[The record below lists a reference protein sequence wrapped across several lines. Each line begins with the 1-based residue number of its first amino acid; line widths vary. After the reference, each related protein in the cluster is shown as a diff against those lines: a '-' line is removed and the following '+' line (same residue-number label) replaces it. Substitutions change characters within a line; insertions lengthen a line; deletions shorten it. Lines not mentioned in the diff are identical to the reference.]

1 MCGIKISLFSPF
13 RHDGLGDLKRWDMGR
28 HLLFTSWSSC
38 SRSPPCPC
46 PWWEGAWR
54 GYKLKYYYM
63 TIDNLITNSGSQL
76 CRYLPNVVH
85 HLVWY
90 GDFSIWNAKQLVYR
104 HNLTPAQS
112 MQKAA
117 LVVFD
122 LSSQSAPNQLGLIGN
137 VLILFPGSISKHA
150 SKPSYTS
157 ISRLRFNLNN
167 QELQPPPSLHHRI
180 SDFGDILCS
189 YDRSYELLLT
199 LSK

>member
-1 MCGIKISLFSPF
+1 MICSHRLASQRQVPLLGVFSAGSQHTQGVPFFPGFDIKLQEYWLLCGYCPLLGIEVCGIKISLFSPF

-104 HNLTPAQS
+104 HNLTPAPAKKKYICNHLTIS
-112 MQKAA
+112 ERLAKTEFLE
-117 LVVFD
+117 LV
-122 LSSQSAPNQLGLIGN
+122 
-137 VLILFPGSISKHA
+137 
-150 SKPSYTS
+150 
-157 ISRLRFNLNN
+157 
-167 QELQPPPSLHHRI
+167 
-180 SDFGDILCS
+180 FG
-189 YDRSYELLLT
+189 
-199 LSK
+199 

>member
-104 HNLTPAQS
+104 HNLTPAPTQHKHLWS
-112 MQKAA
+112 KIFFITKIQYIMWKK
-117 LVVFD
+117 LLNIDKKLFS
-122 LSSQSAPNQLGLIGN
+122 LYFEGL
-137 VLILFPGSISKHA
+137 F
-150 SKPSYTS
+150 
-157 ISRLRFNLNN
+157 
-167 QELQPPPSLHHRI
+167 
-180 SDFGDILCS
+180 
-189 YDRSYELLLT
+189 
-199 LSK
+199 LSKLQTQTVKNV

>member
-1 MCGIKISLFSPF
+1 MCGIKISLFNPF

-104 HNLTPAQS
+104 HNLTPAPASCMGYYLLFIFLGVARFYLTCKIVWTEMRCKFQW
-112 MQKAA
+112 QL
-117 LVVFD
+117 LVPCWKCTTEIVT
-122 LSSQSAPNQLGLIGN
+122 
-137 VLILFPGSISKHA
+137 HA
-150 SKPSYTS
+150 SSSHCDYLVS
-157 ISRLRFNLNN
+157 MYCSR
-167 QELQPPPSLHHRI
+167 EI
-180 SDFGDILCS
+180 
-189 YDRSYELLLT
+189 YVYYW
-199 LSK
+199 

>member
-1 MCGIKISLFSPF
+1 MDWRHQRQVPLLGVFSAGSQHTQGAPFFPGFDSKLQDYWLLCGYCPLLGIEVCGIKISLFNPF

-104 HNLTPAQS
+104 HNLTPAS
-112 MQKAA
+112 
-117 LVVFD
+117 VVIVMYV
-122 LSSQSAPNQLGLIGN
+122 Q
-137 VLILFPGSISKHA
+137 
-150 SKPSYTS
+150 
-157 ISRLRFNLNN
+157 
-167 QELQPPPSLHHRI
+167 
-180 SDFGDILCS
+180 
-189 YDRSYELLLT
+189 
-199 LSK
+199 

>member
-104 HNLTPAQS
+104 HNLTPAP
-112 MQKAA
+112 AI
-117 LVVFD
+117 
-122 LSSQSAPNQLGLIGN
+122 SS
-137 VLILFPGSISKHA
+137 K
-150 SKPSYTS
+150 K
-157 ISRLRFNLNN
+157 
-167 QELQPPPSLHHRI
+167 I
-180 SDFGDILCS
+180 SDDMFLFYFFSRVSGCRTHTRSSLLPPKIFGL
-189 YDRSYELLLT
+189 YWHLLKIQSCCIAKSENLT
-199 LSK
+199 SFSDLVLYIPLSNWIAS